1 MLLQSLHLL
10 LWTLTAFDCNTSIYI
25 TGIISNNWRGEEK
38 RSLFLAISD
47 LIAITTESMRPG
59 MVLPTLHLDD
69 FPKVENSNIGA
80 NLSCHLHL
88 HSTTVAALDE
98 LYALIGLQEL
108 LEIALEQLQRVDLVP
123 EERRARTVLLIMS
136 YLEQV
141 KPCLENIEVEL
152 AEIRTFAPSMNN
164 RLGGAA

>member
-1 MLLQSLHLL
+1 MSQ
-10 LWTLTAFDCNTSIYI
+10 N
-25 TGIISNNWRGEEK
+25 
-38 RSLFLAISD
+38 
-47 LIAITTESMRPG
+47 
-59 MVLPTLHLDD
+59 
-69 FPKVENSNIGA
+69 
-80 NLSCHLHL
+80 L

-98 LYALIGLQEL
+98 LHALIGLQQL
-108 LEIALEQLQRVDLVP
+108 LEIALEQLQQADLAP

-152 AEIRTFAPSMNN
+152 AEIRTFAPSLNN

>member
-1 MLLQSLHLL
+1 MSQ
-10 LWTLTAFDCNTSIYI
+10 N
-25 TGIISNNWRGEEK
+25 
-38 RSLFLAISD
+38 
-47 LIAITTESMRPG
+47 
-59 MVLPTLHLDD
+59 
-69 FPKVENSNIGA
+69 
-80 NLSCHLHL
+80 L

-98 LYALIGLQEL
+98 LHSLIGLQEL
-108 LEIALEQLQRVDLVP
+108 LDIALEQLQRVDLAP

-152 AEIRTFAPSMNN
+152 DEIRTFAPSMNN